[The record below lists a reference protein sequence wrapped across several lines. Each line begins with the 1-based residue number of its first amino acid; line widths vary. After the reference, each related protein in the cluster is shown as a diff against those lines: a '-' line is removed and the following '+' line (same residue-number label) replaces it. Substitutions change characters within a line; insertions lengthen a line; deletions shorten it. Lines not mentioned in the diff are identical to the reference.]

1 MHSFLKLSSISL
13 YICTTIHVSIHLLV
27 DISGNSLC
35 DIGRTAQRSVT
46 AWRGGRWGGASR
58 GREHRYFC
66 GWFVLMYGRSQHSI
80 LKQISCNK
88 KLKKTQSDINSHLL
102 KWLWSKRL
110 EINKCWWGEKGALV
124 HRWWD
129 CKSVLP
135 LWKTVWKFLRKS
147 KIDLP
152 YNLEIQLLVLIH
164 RTHRH

>member
-1 MHSFLKLSSISL
+1 MYHNSCIHSFIGGHQWKFAMWHWEDSPA
-13 YICTTIHVSIHLLV
+13 
-27 DISGNSLC
+27 LC
-35 DIGRTAQRSVT
+35 DSLEGWKMGWSFQR
-46 AWRGGRWGGASR
+46 G
-58 GREHRYFC
+58 EHRYFC